1 MEKTWLFK
9 ECMGF
14 CVHKSGQRG
23 TACFRLQGENLDGVV
38 GDLELTRNDTGVH
51 RIKHVKKLVSAVK
64 KRLDSGRAGSV
75 PSRKAAGCSSRTLLA
90 CSERGA
96 GGSVLR
102 TYSLGR
108 GKNIYVY
115 IDVISCACKCIPPMV
130 FKSLVRKILDQESF
144 IESSYR

>member
-51 RIKHVKKLVSAVK
+51 RIKHVKK
-64 KRLDSGRAGSV
+64 RLDSGRAGSV

-115 IDVISCACKCIPPMV
+115 IYVISCACKCIPPMV

>member
-51 RIKHVKKLVSAVK
+51 RIISAVK

-75 PSRKAAGCSSRTLLA
+75 TSRKATGCSSRTLLA
-90 CSERGA
+90 CSERGT

-108 GKNIYVY
+108 GKKKYIY
-115 IDVISCACKCIPPMV
+115 ICIHICALMCM
-130 FKSLVRKILDQESF
+130 
-144 IESSYR
+144 

>member
-51 RIKHVKKLVSAVK
+51 RIISAVKK

-75 PSRKAAGCSSRTLLA
+75 PSRKAAGCSSKTLLA

-96 GGSVLR
+96 GRSVLR

-108 GKNIYVY
+108 GKKNRYTYMCFYVR
-115 IDVISCACKCIPPMV
+115 VNV
-130 FKSLVRKILDQESF
+130 FHLWYTKSLVRKILDQESF